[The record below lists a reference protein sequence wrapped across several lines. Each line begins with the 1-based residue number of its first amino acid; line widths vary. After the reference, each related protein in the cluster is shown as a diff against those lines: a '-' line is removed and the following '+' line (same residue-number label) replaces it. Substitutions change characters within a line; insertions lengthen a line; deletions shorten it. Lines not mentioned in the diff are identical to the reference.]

1 MLILALMV
9 SAADSTYELNV
20 GRRILPGDKYLW
32 TTTVDTREQHLVRIQ
47 TGPPSDS
54 IMHLRLNISAMVEV
68 ASVTAEGEEHEKLL
82 TIRNCSVKHN
92 DRLIDLVPT
101 GSLIRATFTEKG
113 TQLMLN
119 GKPMP
124 DSISRYI
131 GASIR
136 AEGGDKTK
144 RILDPGSPK
153 KLQDRWTMN
162 TKSLLSLVDRS
173 VVIIDPKSLKGTVTF
188 HRLDTVEGRPN
199 AFVIGSARAEK
210 LKFPAMKGVKLDH
223 AVLDMIVSVNMPLD
237 KRYPE
242 TGNSSYVMMAFDA
255 KVPGPDGKPAIYAW
269 NFARTQVSTFER

>member
-1 MLILALMV
+1 MLLLALMV
-9 SAADSTYELNV
+9 SASDSTYELNV
-20 GRRILPGDKYLW
+20 GRRIKPTDNYVW
-32 TTTVDTREQHLVRIQ
+32 VTSVDTREQHLVRFQ
-47 TGPPSDS
+47 EGPPSDS

-68 ASVTAEGEEHEKLL
+68 VSVTADGEEHEKLL

-92 DRLIDLVPT
+92 DRVIDLLPT
-101 GSLIRATFTEKG
+101 GSVIRAIFTAKG
-113 TQLMLN
+113 TQLILN
-119 GKPMP
+119 NRPMP
-124 DSISRYI
+124 DSVVRYI
-131 GASIR
+131 GASIH

-153 KLQDRWTMN
+153 KLQQTWDMN

-173 VVIIDPKSLKGTVTF
+173 VVIIDPKSFTGIVTF

-199 AFVIGSARAEK
+199 AFVIGSARADK

-223 AVLDMIVSVNMPLD
+223 SILDMIVSVNVPLD

-242 TGNSSYVMMAFDA
+242 TGNSSYVMMGFDG
-255 KVPGPDGKPAIYAW
+255 KVPGPNGKSAIYAW

>member
-1 MLILALMV
+1 MLLLALMI
-9 SAADSTYELNV
+9 SAPDSTYELNV
-20 GRRILPGDKYLW
+20 GRRIKPSDKYLW
-32 TTTVDTREQHLVRIQ
+32 NTTVDTREQYLLRIQ

-54 IMHLRLNISAMVEV
+54 VMHIRLSISAMVEV

-82 TIRNCSVKHN
+82 TIRNCSIDHN
-92 DRLIDLVPT
+92 GRIIDLVPT
-101 GSLIRATFTEKG
+101 GTIIRAIFTEKG
-113 TQLMLN
+113 TQLIMN
-119 GKPMP
+119 SKPMP

-153 KLQDRWTMN
+153 KLQESWKMN

-173 VVIIDPKSLKGTVTF
+173 IVIIDPKSIHGNVTF
-188 HRLDTVEGRPN
+188 HRIDTVEGRPN
-199 AFVIGSARAEK
+199 AYVIGSARADK
-210 LKFPAMKGVKLDH
+210 LKFPAVKGLKLDH
-223 AVLDMIVSVNMPLD
+223 SVLDMTVSVNIPLD

-242 TGNSSYVMMAFDA
+242 TGNSSYVMMGFDA
-255 KVPGPDGKPAIYAW
+255 KVPGPDGKPAIYSW

>member
-9 SAADSTYELNV
+9 SASDSTYELNV
-20 GRRILPGDKYLW
+20 GRRIKPSDKYLW
-32 TTTVDTREQHLVRIQ
+32 VTSVDTREQHLVRIQ

-54 IMHLRLNISAMVEV
+54 VMHLRLNISAMVEV
-68 ASVTAEGEEHEKLL
+68 VSVTAEGEEHEKLL

-92 DRLIDLVPT
+92 DRVIDLVPT
-101 GSLIRATFTEKG
+101 GSIIRAIFTEKG
-113 TQLMLN
+113 TKLLLN
-119 GKPMP
+119 NRPMP
-124 DSISRYI
+124 DSVSRYI
-131 GASIR
+131 GASIH

-153 KLQDRWTMN
+153 KLQQTWDMK

-173 VVIIDPKSLKGTVTF
+173 VVIISPESFTGMVTF

-199 AFVIGSARAEK
+199 AFVIGSARADK
-210 LKFPAMKGVKLDH
+210 VKFPAMKGVKLDH
-223 AVLDMIVSVNMPLD
+223 SILDMIVSVNVPLD

-242 TGNSSYVMMAFDA
+242 TANSSYVMMGFDA
-255 KVPGPDGKPAIYAW
+255 KVPGPDGKTAIYAW